1 MLNTALCLF
10 PGRASLYIRGR
21 QRFHLT
27 VPTRHRASPGACAV
41 SRVSHPERLHIVK
54 GFMTVFVET
63 DQHSHAS
70 WQRQQPNTRRI
81 VARVLLTLTLITLF
95 AGSSLAWRG
104 SSAKAQSASSL
115 QHLTANSQQN
125 TISQQ
130 IALTFAPWSW
140 ISDPSQ
146 HEWFSGDFNGD
157 GRTDLAYLWDYNGT
171 VEIYIAFS
179 NGDGTFSTTSF
190 QPAFSTF
197 AWGWIAD
204 ASQHQWFTGDFNN
217 DGKTDLVYLWNYNGY
232 VEAYSAFSN
241 GDGSFNVNGSALSFG
256 SEGWGWISDANAHQW
271 FTGDFNGDGQTDL
284 EYLWDYN
291 GYVEFYSA
299 FSNGDGSFTP
309 VSAAPGWAWLDSS
322 NHTWLAGDFN
332 GDGKSDLAYL
342 WNYNGQTEIYSA
354 FSNGDGSFAV
364 AGSNTGSAW
373 QTSSGQ
379 VWATGD
385 ANGDGRADIIHLFN
399 GPAEG
404 ITYSPQLTSAVE
416 SVNFLSQGDGNFNA
430 YDDIAGFGAPINP
443 YQPYRPLSWADDRV
457 IL

>member
-146 HEWFSGDFNGD
+146 REWFSGDFNGDGKTDIVYLWDYNGTVEAYTAFSNGDGTYTTNGSPLSFGSENWGWISDASQHQWFSGDFNGD

-241 GDGSFNVNGSALSFG
+241 GDGSFNVNGSPLSFG
-256 SEGWGWISDANAHQW
+256 SESWGWIADASIHQW
-271 FTGDFNGDGQTDL
+271 LTGDFNGDGQTDL
-284 EYLWDYN
+284 ESLWDYN
-291 GYVEFYSA
+291 GYVGFYSA

-322 NHTWLAGDFN
+322 NHTWLA
-332 GDGKSDLAYL
+332 
-342 WNYNGQTEIYSA
+342 
-354 FSNGDGSFAV
+354 
-364 AGSNTGSAW
+364 
-373 QTSSGQ
+373 
-379 VWATGD
+379 
-385 ANGDGRADIIHLFN
+385 
-399 GPAEG
+399 
-404 ITYSPQLTSAVE
+404 
-416 SVNFLSQGDGNFNA
+416 
-430 YDDIAGFGAPINP
+430 
-443 YQPYRPLSWADDRV
+443 
-457 IL
+457 